1 MMRRM
6 CGIFTPALVLC
17 VSGAMSRPDTAA
29 FRGER
34 MVLTL
39 DKAITLALEQNR
51 DVMVAEQE
59 RYRSEAQISEAWSG
73 ALPQIGISGQ
83 YIRNIKPQVLFLPP
97 NNIFNPTDQT
107 EVFTLGASNAYTLG
121 ASIAQP
127 LYSRKV
133 GLALDIAH
141 TYREYTDEA
150 FHATTQEVTLAVKKA
165 YYGVLLCAKLVEANR
180 QGLDVVRANC
190 ENIRSQYNHGSAAEY
205 DLLRAEVELA
215 NTEPGLISAENNL
228 LLARNALKTL
238 LAIPLE
244 TDIDVRGEFTFE
256 EVAPRVLEESRES
269 ALVNN
274 PLVAGLKL
282 RESLLEMKIS
292 IERADYF
299 PSLSLFGSYQYQ
311 SQDNTFNFN
320 RYLWANSL
328 SVGLQLSYTIFN
340 GFGTDARAEQ
350 ASIDHQEAHY
360 QRLKAEEG
368 LRVQVQSAELKMVEA
383 RKRIEGQQKN
393 IEQAE
398 KAVHIAQTRYR
409 SGVGTQLELL
419 DSQVAMTRAQTN
431 YAQAI
436 YDFLVAKADWTSA
449 VGLAR

>member
-1 MMRRM
+1 MTRQR
-6 CGIFTPALVLC
+6 CGILTAALVLC
-17 VSGAMSRPDTAA
+17 ASQAFSRTDTAA
-29 FRGER
+29 VRGER

-39 DKAITLALEQNR
+39 DKAIALALEQNR

-59 RYRSEAQISEAWSG
+59 RYRSEAQINEAWSG

-97 NNIFNPTDQT
+97 NNVFNPTDQT
-107 EVFTLGASNAYTLG
+107 EVFTLGASNAYLLG

-127 LYSRKV
+127 LYNRKV
-133 GLALDIAH
+133 GVALDIAH
-141 TYREYTDEA
+141 TYRDYTGEA
-150 FHATTQEVTLAVKKA
+150 YRATAQDVTLAVKKA

-190 ENIRSQYNHGSAAEY
+190 ENIRSQYNHGNAAEY

-244 TDIDVRGEFTFE
+244 TDVEVSGEFTFE
-256 EVAPRVLEESRES
+256 EVAPRVLEETRRD
-269 ALVNN
+269 AIANN
-274 PLVAGLKL
+274 PVVAGLKL

-299 PSLSLFGSYQYQ
+299 PSLSLFGSYQTQ

-320 RYLWANSL
+320 KYLWANSL

-340 GFGTDARAEQ
+340 GFATSARAEQ
-350 ASIDHQEAHY
+350 ASIDHVEARY
-360 QRLKAEEG
+360 MRLKAEEG
-368 LRVQVQSAELKMVEA
+368 LSVQVQSAELKMAEA
-383 RKRIEGQQKN
+383 KKRIEGQQKN

-431 YAQAI
+431 YALAI
-436 YDFLVAKADWTSA
+436 YDFLVAKADWTNA
-449 VGLAR
+449 AGLAR

>member
-6 CGIFTPALVLC
+6 CGIVTAALVLC
-17 VSGAMSRPDTAA
+17 VPGAMSRPDTAA
-29 FRGER
+29 VRGER

-107 EVFTLGASNAYTLG
+107 EVFTLGASNAYAFG
-121 ASIAQP
+121 ANISQP
-127 LYSRKV
+127 LYSRKIGV
-133 GLALDIAH
+133 ALDIAH
-141 TYREYTDEA
+141 LYRDYTDEA
-150 FHATTQEVTLAVKKA
+150 FHATTQEVTLAVKRA
-165 YYGVLLCAKLVEANR
+165 YYGVLLSAKLVEANR

-190 ENIRSQYNHGSAAEY
+190 ENIRSQYNHGNAAEY

-228 LLARNALKTL
+228 LLARNSLKTL

-244 TDIDVRGEFTFE
+244 TDVDVSGEFSFE
-256 EVAPRVLEESRES
+256 EVAPGVLEETRKS

-320 RYLWANSL
+320 KYLWANSL

-368 LRVQVQSAELKMVEA
+368 LRLQVQSTELKMVEA